1 LEPMAEIRT
10 VPIERRK
17 GERIPLRCPVEVEAA
32 GGNVLRGQ
40 TINLS
45 VSGTLVSL
53 PAEIPL
59 GMLLRVRLHLPDG
72 QPPLEL
78 EALATR
84 QERSPSGS
92 PPVRIGFHFMV
103 PPAEAVQRIRTLIYG
118 T

>member
-1 LEPMAEIRT
+1 LEPMAEMRT

-17 GERIPLRCPVEVEAA
+17 GERIPLRCPVEVEVT
-32 GGNVLRGQ
+32 GGSVLRGQ
-40 TINLS
+40 AINLS

-59 GMLLRVRLHLPDG
+59 GMLLRLRMHLPDG

-84 QERSPSGS
+84 QERGPGGS

-103 PPAEAVQRIRTLIYG
+103 PPADAVQRIRSLIYG

>member
-32 GGNVLRGQ
+32 GGNVLR
-40 TINLS
+40 
-45 VSGTLVSL
+45 
-53 PAEIPL
+53 
-59 GMLLRVRLHLPDG
+59 RVRLHLPDG
-72 QPPLEL
+72 RPPLEL

-84 QERSPSGS
+84 QERSPGGS

>member
-1 LEPMAEIRT
+1 MEPMAEIRT
-10 VPIERRK
+10 VPIERRA
-17 GERIPLRCPVEVEAA
+17 GERIPLRCPVEVE
-32 GGNVLRGQ
+32 GPSGQPLRGQ

-59 GMLLRVRLHLPDG
+59 GMLLRVRLELPDG

-84 QERSPSGS
+84 QERTPGGS
-92 PPVRIGFHFMV
+92 PPVRIGLHFMV
-103 PPAEAVQRIRTLIYG
+103 PPADAVQRIRTLIYG